1 MGEGKRT
8 LGRKLTELTSRSKL
22 AELAIESLMVVFAVL
37 VAFGVEQW
45 REERQLRR
53 FADVARAAVELE
65 LRENLDEFRDAG
77 PALEEVTELFHR
89 VIQAESEDDPIFTD
103 GEVSFS
109 VPLPEISSAAWR
121 AAQAS
126 QASPYFDYYWV
137 IRVSRV
143 YELQVLYEQAR
154 GQLLNDMS
162 QLLAIGT
169 SDTSPLEVK
178 DEFRVAYG
186 GLLLLHQVHAGVQGE
201 LQELLGDEGAFPPQ
215 E

>member
-1 MGEGKRT
+1 MGT
-8 LGRKLTELTSRSKL
+8 
-22 AELAIESLMVVFAVL
+22 
-37 VAFGVEQW
+37 VAFGVEEW

-65 LRENLDEFRDAG
+65 LRENLDEFRDAE

-89 VIQAESEDDPIFTD
+89 VLQAESEDD
-103 GEVSFS
+103 
-109 VPLPEISSAAWR
+109 PEISSAAWR

-126 QASPYFDYYWV
+126 QASPYFDYDWV

-143 YELQVLYEQAR
+143 YDVQVLYEQAR

-169 SDTSPLEVK
+169 SGTSPLEIK

-186 GLLLLHQVHAGVQGE
+186 SLLLLHQVHAAVQGE